1 MLALDIADRQ
11 LNHGN
16 VAAATAVSACLPRD
30 AGLKDH
36 VLWCEVHAHVPQLS
50 ANDSCPV

>member
-1 MLALDIADRQ
+1 MPAFDIADRHS
-11 LNHGN
+11 NHGN
-16 VAAATAVSACLPRD
+16 VAAATTISACLPRD

-36 VLWCEVHAHVPQLS
+36 VLWYEVHAHVPQLS